1 MSQKKINHP
10 YQVPDHFFDDFRSEI
25 LEKINSDTQHAKY
38 KSIALT
44 LVKYAA
50 IVVFSFILGRESSSY
65 FNEKASKYNEQEIY
79 NVENVLSQVSDDD
92 ITDYLIENVSEDFL
106 Q

>member
-1 MSQKKINHP
+1 MNHKKINHP
-10 YQVPDHFFDDFRSEI
+10 YQVPDHFFNDFKSGI
-25 LEKINSDTQHAKY
+25 LEQIEAEPPNQKL
-38 KSIALT
+38 KSVVLLIA
-44 LVKYAA
+44 KYAA
-50 IVVFSFILGRESSSY
+50 IIVISFILGRESSSI
-65 FNEKASKYNEQEIY
+65 FREKTAKYNEQEIY